1 MPINFRFLSREHLL
15 EPLSCGPAFLFIIFG
30 LLSWVSAVSTC
41 FPCPVC
47 RKLAVRFATLLSAE
61 KLGKLAC
68 HFMSLNA
75 LWWSSLKK
83 AFRKF
88 NIVIF
93 VSNWDFLP
101 SLLTFTLSWQIVG
114 MQPGGLKQLYD
125 DNTWVVNPPESSF
138 VFQSFLSAGKGSG
151 QMNEYIVIV
160 LIGKYMKAI
169 TSFEAPKMSCLAR
182 ADIFCST
189 SQIISNKVYV
199 CLLQKI
205 HVCTFEDCL
214 GQKTKGFIGT
224 ESIHSL

>member
-1 MPINFRFLSREHLL
+1 
-15 EPLSCGPAFLFIIFG
+15 
-30 LLSWVSAVSTC
+30 
-41 FPCPVC
+41 
-47 RKLAVRFATLLSAE
+47 
-61 KLGKLAC
+61 
-68 HFMSLNA
+68 
-75 LWWSSLKK
+75 
-83 AFRKF
+83 
-88 NIVIF
+88 
-93 VSNWDFLP
+93 
-101 SLLTFTLSWQIVG
+101 
-114 MQPGGLKQLYD
+114 MQPADLKLLYD

-151 QMNEYIVIV
+151 QMNKYIIIV

-169 TSFEAPKMSCLAR
+169 TSFEAPKMSSLAR